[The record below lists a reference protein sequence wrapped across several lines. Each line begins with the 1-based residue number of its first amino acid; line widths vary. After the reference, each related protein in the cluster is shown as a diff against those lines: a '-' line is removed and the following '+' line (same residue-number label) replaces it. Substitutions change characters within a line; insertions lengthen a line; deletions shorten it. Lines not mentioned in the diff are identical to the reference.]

1 MTQHSDLKALCAA
14 MALFLLGPL
23 GAQADDGRAQNE
35 SIDEVVV
42 QGISSL
48 QQRLGESGSISVID
62 AQTVQAVGATHPSEV
77 LNRVPGVW
85 INRGSG
91 QEHLTAIRSAVY
103 TGTGACGEYALLED
117 GIPLRP
123 QGFCNIN
130 NLFELNTEQAQAIEV
145 WRGPASAVL
154 GGNAMHWAINVVSP
168 MPEKTTL
175 GVEVGQ

>member
-1 MTQHSDLKALCAA
+1 MQQIDLKAIW
-14 MALFLLGPL
+14 LGL
-23 GAQADDGRAQNE
+23 VLVVGGQAQADVAADENAQ
-35 SIDEVVV
+35 IDEVVV

-91 QEHLTAIRSAVY
+91 QEHLTAIRSADY
-103 TGTGACGEYALLED
+103 TGAGACGEFALLED

-130 NLFELNTEQAQAIEV
+130 NL
-145 WRGPASAVL
+145 
-154 GGNAMHWAINVVSP
+154 
-168 MPEKTTL
+168 
-175 GVEVGQ
+175 